1 MIKRKNFKTGKQTYY
16 IHKSKYKDDSRFLMG
31 NRVQKK
37 TWSNIFKV
45 IKDKYVN
52 MIAYVENITEST
64 EKQLELRSE
73 VCNSAGS
80 KINIQKPIVFLYT
93 ISE

>member
-1 MIKRKNFKTGKQTYY
+1 
-16 IHKSKYKDDSRFLMG
+16 MG

-45 IKDKYVN
+45 IKEKYVN
-52 MIAYVENITEST
+52 MVAYVENMMEST

-80 KINIQKPIVFLYT
+80 KINIQKPNNPIKKWTKDQKRHF
-93 ISE
+93 SK